1 MTITAEDRIKVIHNS
16 LAQFQEV
23 AEPVLD
29 VEMVYF
35 DRPENHTLR
44 MAIEH
49 FREGLGVNWRDY
61 NQSGLN
67 DELVTSFGM
76 VAHNLQPNAL
86 KEAIQWLHF
95 TTQDMLLLRERG

>member
-1 MTITAEDRIKVIHNS
+1 MTITAETRIKVIHNS
-16 LAQFQEV
+16 LSHFQKV

-44 MAIEH
+44 KAIDH
-49 FREGLGVNWRDY
+49 FKEGLGVNWRDY

-76 VAHNLQPNAL
+76 VAHNLQPKAL
-86 KEAIQWLHF
+86 NEAIQWLHF

>member
-1 MTITAEDRIKVIHNS
+1 MAITAEDRIKVIHNS
-16 LAQFQEV
+16 LTHFQKV

-35 DRPENHTLR
+35 HRPENHTLR

-49 FREGLGVNWRDY
+49 FKEGLGVNWRDY
-61 NQSGLN
+61 IQSGLN
-67 DELVTSFGM
+67 DELVTSFAT
-76 VAHNLQPNAL
+76 VAHNLEPKPL

-95 TTQDMLLLRERG
+95 MTQDMLLLRERG

>member
-1 MTITAEDRIKVIHNS
+1 MTITAEQRINVIQNS
-16 LAQFQEV
+16 LAEFEKV
-23 AEPVLD
+23 AAPILD

-49 FREGLGVNWRDY
+49 FRAGLGANWRDY
-61 NQSGLN
+61 IQSGLS
-67 DELVTSFGM
+67 DELVTSFAM
-76 VAHNLQPNAL
+76 VAHNLEPRPL